1 MRLAKCNQ
9 IMKKT
14 AILLAVLVF
23 AALGTSAQVKKIS
36 SVEFSKAM
44 DAAFLASGVK
54 ARRETKAIIG
64 IENGKIVENS
74 TVTEE
79 FIPPDRSRSHFV
91 EEMAGRKSETEWIII
106 KGERFKKTADGKWFK
121 AEPLP
126 VVNLAVTTAK
136 QHAENDKT
144 MKFTRE
150 VRKIGKNLVT
160 ILSRSEKSAPGEVPW
175 TAEMSIFVKS
185 DGLIGSITE
194 RHSENGLSSLK
205 TEATTYVYDPKDLK
219 IDLPNKY

>member
-1 MRLAKCNQ
+1 
-9 IMKKT
+9 MKRI
-14 AILLAVLVF
+14 AILLVVLVF
-23 AALGTSAQVKKIS
+23 GAVAASAQVTKIS
-36 SVEFSKAM
+36 SAEFSKAM
-44 DAAFLASGVK
+44 DAAFLASGAKV
-54 ARRETKAIIG
+54 RRETKAIIG
-64 IENGKIVENS
+64 FENGKIVENS
-74 TVTEE
+74 TAIEE
-79 FIPPDRSRSHFV
+79 FIPPDRSRSLFV
-91 EEMAGRKSETEWIII
+91 EEFAGRKSETEWIII
-106 KGERFKKTADGKWFK
+106 SGQRYKKAADGGWFK
-121 AEPLP
+121 TEPLP

>member
-1 MRLAKCNQ
+1 M
-9 IMKKT
+9 
-14 AILLAVLVF
+14 F
-23 AALGTSAQVKKIS
+23 GALGTSAQVKKIS
-36 SVEFSKAM
+36 SAEFEKAS
-44 DAAFLASGVK
+44 DAAFLASGAK

-64 IENGKIVENS
+64 FENGKIVENS

-106 KGERFKKTADGKWFK
+106 KGERFKKSADGKWFK
-121 AEPLP
+121 TEPLP

-160 ILSRSEKSAPGEVPW
+160 ILSRSEVSAPKELPW
-175 TAEMSIFVKS
+175 TSEFTMFVS
-185 DGLIGSITE
+185 TEGLIKSITNRTE
-194 RHSENGLSSLK
+194 EGGLASLR
-205 TEATTYVYDPKDLK
+205 TEAILYAYDPKDLK
-219 IDLPNKY
+219 IEVPAN